1 MIVAETLLLTVA
13 TPSEHLLVLQYYQKK
28 EVGRTTQ
35 WPHRRALYVLY
46 ALHLSPTLAT
56 KAIKTATQLIAMV
69 AEL

>member
-28 EVGRTTQ
+28 EVGRTTH
-35 WPHRRALYVLY
+35 WPHTRALY